1 MFHLIIFANI
11 RLFHILFFQYF
22 LHVLTFFF
30 KFWKSG
36 DGGKGP
42 ERGKGPDRG
51 KGPIPSITPTTQADE
66 YFSDEEILESHNA
79 MQTITLSLKKAN
91 KEFRDLVAAG
101 LTTDEEF
108 RRMDQLRIKIANYGV
123 SHVI

>member
-1 MFHLIIFANI
+1 M
-11 RLFHILFFQYF
+11 
-22 LHVLTFFF
+22 HVLTFFF

-36 DGGKGP
+36 DGGKSP

-51 KGPIPSITPTTQADE
+51 KGPICSITPTTQADE

-91 KEFRDLVAAG
+91 KEFQDLVTAG
-101 LTTDEEF
+101 LNTDEEF
-108 RRMDQLRIKIANYGV
+108 RRIDELRIKIANYGV

>member
-30 KFWKSG
+30 KFWQSG
-36 DGGKGP
+36 DGGKGA
-42 ERGKGPDRG
+42 ERGKGHDRG
-51 KGPIPSITPTTQADE
+51 KGPIPSITPTEANE
-66 YFSDEEILESHNA
+66 YISDEEIFESHNA
-79 MQTITLSLKKAN
+79 LQTITLSLRKAN
-91 KEFRDLVAAG
+91 KEFQDLVTAR

-108 RRMDQLRIKIANYGV
+108 ERIGELRVKIENYEV
-123 SHVI
+123 IHVI

>member
-1 MFHLIIFANI
+1 M
-11 RLFHILFFQYF
+11 
-22 LHVLTFFF
+22 HVLTFFF
-30 KFWKSG
+30 KFGKSG

-51 KGPIPSITPTTQADE
+51 KGPLPSITPTTQDDE

-79 MQTITLSLKKAN
+79 MQTLTLALKKAN
-91 KEFRDLVAAG
+91 KEFLDLVAAG
-101 LTTDEEF
+101 VTTDEEF
-108 RRMDQLRIKIANYGV
+108 QRMDQLRIKIANYGV